1 MANTYTQI
9 YIHLIFAIKSRGAAI
24 HPSWANRLY
33 SYIGTV
39 ITNKGCTPIQI
50 GGMPDHIHIL
60 MGLNPSCTVS
70 DLVKDIKL
78 SSSAW
83 IKDNHLIPCRF
94 YWQEGYGCFSVSA
107 SVVQATKAYIA
118 NQPQHHL
125 KKGLLDEYMEFLTR
139 YDIDFDSKYI
149 FTEPQ

>member
-1 MANTYTQI
+1 MNVQYMLDVHSI
-9 YIHLIFAIKSRGAAI
+9 SFFGIK
-24 HPSWANRLY
+24 N
-33 SYIGTV
+33 
-39 ITNKGCTPIQI
+39 N
-50 GGMPDHIHIL
+50 HI
-60 MGLNPSCTVS
+60 
-70 DLVKDIKL
+70 
-78 SSSAW
+78 
-83 IKDNHLIPCRF
+83 IPCWF

-107 SVVQATKAYIA
+107 SVVQATKAYIV